1 MEHRTV
7 KFDVRQIEP
16 SKWIWI
22 IFQAGPVIGYDR
34 FPTRE
39 RAVAACIEEINN
51 GIERTRTRPP
61 TA

>member
-16 SKWIWI
+16 SRWIWI
-22 IFQAGPVIGYDR
+22 IFQADPIISSDR

-51 GIERTRTRPP
+51 GIERTCSWPSR
-61 TA
+61 A